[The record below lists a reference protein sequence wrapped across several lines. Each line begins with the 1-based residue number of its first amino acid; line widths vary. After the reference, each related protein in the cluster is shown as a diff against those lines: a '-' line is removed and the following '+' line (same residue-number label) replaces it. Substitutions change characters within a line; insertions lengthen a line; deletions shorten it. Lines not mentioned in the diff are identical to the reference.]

1 MPTTWPESRRIA
13 TPALRRI
20 RDFVCNAE
28 SHCARHQARKR
39 LSSVLLIVVSNGG
52 TRTRNKWCAKQCTPS
67 SALVAESH
75 SQLTAIPAA
84 SIAVTTAM
92 SWRAS
97 KDANRMTEKQ
107 FQAEKQYQVAL
118 MMAKTLHEKGL
129 LTREEYATID
139 AILLDKF
146 QPYLGALLSDNA
158 LT

>member
-1 MPTTWPESRRIA
+1 
-13 TPALRRI
+13 
-20 RDFVCNAE
+20 
-28 SHCARHQARKR
+28 
-39 LSSVLLIVVSNGG
+39 
-52 TRTRNKWCAKQCTPS
+52 
-67 SALVAESH
+67 
-75 SQLTAIPAA
+75 
-84 SIAVTTAM
+84 
-92 SWRAS
+92 
-97 KDANRMTEKQ
+97 MTEKQ

>member
-1 MPTTWPESRRIA
+1 VPMTWPESRRKA
-13 TPALRRI
+13 TPALRQI
-20 RDFVCNAE
+20 RDSVCNAE
-28 SHCARHQARKR
+28 SRYVRNRARRR
-39 LSSVLLIVVSNGG
+39 SSFVLPTADSNGG
-52 TRTRNKWCAKQCTPS
+52 TVTRNRFLVERYTPS
-67 SALVAESH
+67 LALVAESH

-118 MMAKTLHEKGL
+118 AMAKTLLEKGL
-129 LTREEYATID
+129 LTREEYAAID
-139 AILLDKF
+139 ATLLDKF
-146 QPYLGALLSDNA
+146 KPCLGALLSDNA